1 MDDREIVAA
10 IAAGDPDGLADAYGK
25 YAESLYGYCRWIL
38 PEPGD
43 AADAVRDTFA
53 LAARQLGHL
62 RDPGKVRSW
71 LFSTARSECLRRS
84 RSEISG
90 ASEADGFA
98 DLGSDAF
105 ADLGSDGFTAL
116 SGSDVFADLGSGD
129 FADLGSDGFA
139 DLGSDGFADPGG
151 TGRRD
156 AERAELRRVIHVTL
170 AKLTPDER
178 EAVQLSL
185 WHDLD
190 DTDLAAVLDV
200 SRPRAYA
207 LASNGRR
214 QLEKA
219 LGALRIARSGRD
231 SCPELGALLA
241 DWDGRLTVPTL
252 NLATLHIDQCEGCTR
267 RRRGRLRPEVLG
279 RLLPLPALPPEL
291 REKVLGPAIARAG
304 TADRRPLGPTAP
316 PSAAARLPRAA
327 GVFAGLGGLAGRVKL
342 AEWRG
347 LAGRGGL
354 VGLHGWAGRVKLVG
368 LRGLRGLRGL
378 AGRGGLAGW
387 DRVRRNP
394 KVAAAV
400 AVVFIA
406 AAVSIPLMA
415 VGGAHAVRDL
425 GAQTPGGALG
435 AGGLNGSASGG
446 PPNGAPSSPA
456 TGTSPSPQYGA
467 LVPANYTKP
476 SAGPPRQ
483 VTPSKSARPKASGPP
498 PVPVPSSPAS
508 SSPPPSPLPSL
519 RESSTPAAPTPTP
532 TPSPSPSPSPSP
544 VPTSS

>member
-10 IAAGDPDGLADAYGK
+10 IAAGDPDGLADAYGR
-25 YAESLYGYCRWIL
+25 YAESIYGYCRWIL

-62 RDPGKVRSW
+62 RDPGKIRSW

-90 ASEADGFA
+90 ASEADDFA
-98 DLGSDAF
+98 DLGSD
-105 ADLGSDGFTAL
+105 
-116 SGSDVFADLGSGD
+116 V

-139 DLGSDGFADPGG
+139 DLGSDGFTDLGSDGFADLGG
-151 TGRRD
+151 AGRRD

-291 REKVLGPAIARAG
+291 REKVLGPAPARAG
-304 TADRRPLGPTAP
+304 TTDRRPLGPTAQSP
-316 PSAAARLPRAA
+316 AAARLPRAA

-342 AEWRG
+342 AG
-347 LAGRGGL
+347 LGGL
-354 VGLHGWAGRVKLVG
+354 AGRVKLAG
-368 LRGLRGLRGL
+368 L
-378 AGRGGLAGW
+378 GGLA
-387 DRVRRNP
+387 
-394 KVAAAV
+394 
-400 AVVFIA
+400 
-406 AAVSIPLMA
+406 
-415 VGGAHAVRDL
+415 
-425 GAQTPGGALG
+425 
-435 AGGLNGSASGG
+435 
-446 PPNGAPSSPA
+446 
-456 TGTSPSPQYGA
+456 
-467 LVPANYTKP
+467 
-476 SAGPPRQ
+476 
-483 VTPSKSARPKASGPP
+483 
-498 PVPVPSSPAS
+498 
-508 SSPPPSPLPSL
+508 
-519 RESSTPAAPTPTP
+519 
-532 TPSPSPSPSPSP
+532 
-544 VPTSS
+544 

>member
-25 YAESLYGYCRWIL
+25 YAESIYGYCRWIL

-71 LFSTARSECLRRS
+71 LFSTARSECLRRC

-98 DLGSDAF
+98 DLGSD
-105 ADLGSDGFTAL
+105 
-116 SGSDVFADLGSGD
+116 VFADLGS
-129 FADLGSDGFA
+129 ADLGSDGFA
-139 DLGSDGFADPGG
+139 DLGSDGFADLGG
-151 TGRRD
+151 AGRRD

-291 REKVLGPAIARAG
+291 REKVLGPATARAG
-304 TADRRPLGPTAP
+304 TADRRPLGPTAQSP
-316 PSAAARLPRAA
+316 AAARLPRAA
-327 GVFAGLGGLAGRVKL
+327 GVFAGLGGLAARVKL

-354 VGLHGWAGRVKLVG
+354 AER
-368 LRGLRGLRGL
+368 
-378 AGRGGLAGW
+378 AGLAGW

-400 AVVFIA
+400 AVVLIA

-415 VGGAHAVRDL
+415 VSGAHAVRDL

-446 PPNGAPSSPA
+446 PPNGGTPSSPA

-467 LVPANYTKP
+467 LVPANYMKP

-498 PVPVPSSPAS
+498 PVPVPVPSSPAS
-508 SSPPPSPLPSL
+508 STPSPLPSL
-519 RESSTPAAPTPTP
+519 RKSSTPAAPTPTP

>member
-25 YAESLYGYCRWIL
+25 YAESIYGYCRWIL

-105 ADLGSDGFTAL
+105 ADLGSDGF
-116 SGSDVFADLGSGD
+116 
-129 FADLGSDGFA
+129 A

-151 TGRRD
+151 AGRRD
-156 AERAELRRVIHVTL
+156 AERTELRRVIHVTL

-316 PSAAARLPRAA
+316 SPAAARLPRAA

-347 LAGRGGL
+347 LAGRAGL
-354 VGLHGWAGRVKLVG
+354 V
-368 LRGLRGLRGL
+368 GLRGLRGL